1 VRYILNRV
9 GFLLLTVWAALTLN
23 FLLPRLMPG
32 DPAQVMLARFQGQLN
47 PEAIYAIQM
56 QFGINT
62 QESIFAQYAHYW
74 QQLFRGDLGIS
85 LAFYPTPVSEV
96 LGQAIPW
103 TLGLVGAA
111 TITSFLIGTGIGV
124 SSAWR
129 HGKPMGDAIVPSA
142 LFLNAVPYYWFA
154 MLILYVFGF
163 VLGWFPLIGGKSLVI
178 TADSVVVDVLY
189 HSFLPYITIVIT
201 SLGGWIVG
209 MRNNMLSVMGEDY
222 VQFAFAKGLPD
233 GEIER
238 NYAARNAILPAVT
251 GFTMAL
257 GFVIGGALLTE
268 IVFSYPG
275 VGYILF
281 QGVNGLDYPVM
292 QGVFMFISVSVLL
305 ANFLTE
311 IAYVFLDPRIR
322 SGGSGQ

>member
-1 VRYILNRV
+1 MRYLIKRI
-9 GFLLLTVWAALTLN
+9 GFLILTIWVALTLN

-32 DPAQVMLARFQGQLN
+32 DPAQVILARFQGQLN
-47 PEAIYAIQM
+47 PEAIHAIQL
-56 QFGINT
+56 QFGVNT
-62 QESIFAQYAHYW
+62 QESIFSQYIQYW

-96 LGQAIPW
+96 LGRAIPW

-111 TITSFLIGTGIGV
+111 TITSFLIGTAIGIF
-124 SSAWR
+124 SAWR
-129 HGKPMGDAIVPSA
+129 HGKPLADAVVPGA
-142 LFLNAVPYYWFA
+142 LFLNAVPYYWIA
-154 MLILYVFGF
+154 MLALYVFGF
-163 VLGWFPLIGGKSLVI
+163 LLGWFPLIGGKSLV
-178 TADSVVVDVLY
+178 TPADSKVLDILH

-209 MRNNMLSVMGEDY
+209 MRNNMLSTMGEDY
-222 VQFAFAKGLPD
+222 VQFAFAKGLP
-233 GEIER
+233 EKQIER

-257 GFVIGGALLTE
+257 GFVIGGSLLTE

-275 VGYILF
+275 IGYILF

-292 QGVFMFISVSVLL
+292 QAVFMFISVSVLL

-322 SGGSGQ
+322 SGGSSE